1 MNSFNKF
8 FEEQNEEI
16 ILETKEADENADI
29 KVDNDYIY
37 EIDVYNNLLG
47 DLPLFMQNNPR
58 IQSQYLKMARHLID
72 LKNRSKDVADNLEE
86 IEDYPDM
93 KKIYNQEFNVSWIIP
108 IVLDKKK
115 IYKKLDINND
125 VDNSVMEQ
133 YVETAS
139 NSGIQYENF
148 LDEL

>member
-8 FEEQNEEI
+8 FEESNEEI

-29 KVDNDYIY
+29 KVDDDYIY

-72 LKNRSKDVADNLEE
+72 LKNKSKNVNLEE

-108 IVLDKKK
+108 VVLDKKK
-115 IYKKLDINND
+115 I
-125 VDNSVMEQ
+125 
-133 YVETAS
+133 
-139 NSGIQYENF
+139 
-148 LDEL
+148 

>member
-8 FEEQNEEI
+8 FEESNEEI
-16 ILETKEADENADI
+16 VLETKEVDENADI

-58 IQSQYLKMARHLID
+58 VQAQYLKMARHLID
-72 LKNRSKDVADNLEE
+72 LKNKSKDVVNLDE
-86 IEDYPDM
+86 IDDYPDM
-93 KKIYNQEFNVSWIIP
+93 KKIYNQQFNVDWIIP
-108 IVLDKKK
+108 VVLDKKK
-115 IYKKLDINND
+115 IYKKLDINNN

-139 NSGIQYENF
+139 NSGIQYDNF
-148 LDEL
+148 LD